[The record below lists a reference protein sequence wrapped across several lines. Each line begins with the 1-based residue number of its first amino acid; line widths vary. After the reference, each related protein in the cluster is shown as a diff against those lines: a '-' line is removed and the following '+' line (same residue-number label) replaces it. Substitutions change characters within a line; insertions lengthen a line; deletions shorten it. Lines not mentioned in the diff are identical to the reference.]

1 MVSNGEE
8 EWKDGAHH
16 QHGQLWLGEAAVVIL
31 AQAGHLAHGKYSS
44 GGGGGAM
51 ATFGEH
57 KH

>member
-44 GGGGGAM
+44 GGGGAM